1 MIARS
6 IRCSRIRDEGSRRG
20 SWGTGAP
27 PERAPVH
34 GGAGLDAGAARRG
47 GRRLIAEGLAEKDLL
62 TSAEPPAAPDRLL
75 AMAAIVHSDPKV
87 TLRERDAPR
96 SDPRADAAR
105 RNAMEARRRGACD
118 RMPSGSG

>member
-47 GRRLIAEGLAEKDLL
+47 GRRLIAQGLAEKDLQ
-62 TSAEPPAAPDRLL
+62 TSAAPPAPPAGLR
-75 AMAAIVHSDPKV
+75 AMASIVHSDPKV
-87 TLRERDAPR
+87 ALRVRDALR
-96 SDPRADAAR
+96 RAPRADAAR
-105 RNAMEARRRGACD
+105 RNAM
-118 RMPSGSG
+118 